1 MVEALPVG
9 VQRTVRIA
17 WDLKGEL
24 QLDDKE
30 GFYPFVE
37 ILLLTVELSVMLE
50 IIYIYAVH
58 FVAT

>member
-9 VQRTVRIA
+9 VQRTVGIA

-30 GFYPFVE
+30 GFYPFVK
-37 ILLLTVELSVMLE
+37 ILLTVELPVMLE
-50 IIYIYAVH
+50 IIYICAVH